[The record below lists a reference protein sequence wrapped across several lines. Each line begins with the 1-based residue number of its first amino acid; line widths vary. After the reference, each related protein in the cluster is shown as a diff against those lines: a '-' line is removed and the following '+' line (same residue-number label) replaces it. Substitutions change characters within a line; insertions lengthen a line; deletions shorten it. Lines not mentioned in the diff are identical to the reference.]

1 MAGVE
6 HIRLQDIQLDDQALG
21 RPLPPPVTD
30 SRAGRLRHAEA
41 TLDELERTLSTL
53 QRMEDTLRQA
63 HRITDKL
70 FDESGTIRNRN
81 LRIRLEKLE
90 HEVESQFPEI
100 SRLVRQCSLRA
111 FLRALKQTRE
121 LESLD
126 ALETKEAAQHYY
138 NAFLEGTQR
147 LRALIQGGIDTAR
160 IRIKE
165 YRQTTPLSRLAP
177 VWLRRGE
184 PGRFLR
190 WQQDNETGTLR
201 DDDRQA
207 LETLR
212 AAWKKELSQAEG
224 IHMARTRAQA
234 DLRAARVRL
243 QHLFAQGK
251 AEDIRNLITGLQQVP
266 PERDPKPYLALAE
279 GYLAELENRPND
291 ALGHYDAVLQS
302 DRRELW
308 IDALLRVSH
317 WTLQTGDVDS
327 ARQTLALLAEL
338 DSRYRPAYGDLLAGT
353 GDLPGAIDVYEHH
366 LRDRPDDTHAM
377 SRLAQALLQAGHT
390 DAALVLIEHLAQLP
404 DGASAAAALRQR
416 LESGG
421 HGDRAEA

>member
-1 MAGVE
+1 
-6 HIRLQDIQLDDQALG
+6 
-21 RPLPPPVTD
+21 
-30 SRAGRLRHAEA
+30 
-41 TLDELERTLSTL
+41 
-53 QRMEDTLRQA
+53 
-63 HRITDKL
+63 
-70 FDESGTIRNRN
+70 
-81 LRIRLEKLE
+81 
-90 HEVESQFPEI
+90 
-100 SRLVRQCSLRA
+100 
-111 FLRALKQTRE
+111 
-121 LESLD
+121 
-126 ALETKEAAQHYY
+126 
-138 NAFLEGTQR
+138 
-147 LRALIQGGIDTAR
+147 
-160 IRIKE
+160 
-165 YRQTTPLSRLAP
+165 
-177 VWLRRGE
+177 
-184 PGRFLR
+184 
-190 WQQDNETGTLR
+190 
-201 DDDRQA
+201 